1 MKNQKLPKCKSE
13 TINEVINAI
22 NQHYGFTQFEIQWE
36 ISLSQ
41 WDLRIR
47 EISYNPFI
55 HVTKDNQNIVLVD
68 VVFGIQ
74 INITDPNW
82 KQMLF
87 NAIDME
93 LKNNQKIKNE
103 REANGFN
110 NILRAAGLYEL
121 I

>member
-13 TINEVINAI
+13 TINKVINVI
-22 NQHYGFTQFEIQWE
+22 NQHYGFTEFEIQWE
-36 ISLSQ
+36 LSLTQ
-41 WDLRIR
+41 WDLWIK

-55 HVTKDNQNIVLVD
+55 HVVKDSQNIILVD
-68 VVFGIQ
+68 VAFGIQ
-74 INITDPNW
+74 LDITDPNW
-82 KQMLF
+82 EQMLF

-110 NILRAAGLYEL
+110 AILRAAGFYDL